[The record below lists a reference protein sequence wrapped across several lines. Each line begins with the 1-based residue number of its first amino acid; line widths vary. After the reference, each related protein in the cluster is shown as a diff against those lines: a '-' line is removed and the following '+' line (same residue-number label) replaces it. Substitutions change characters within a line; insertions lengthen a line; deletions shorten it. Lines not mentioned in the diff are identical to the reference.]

1 MIQARI
7 LTKRWVDA
15 GGRNLRNRIPEIKPH
30 SLCHEEPQTD
40 GAELDDLQ
48 RTRSGMSVKTQDYS
62 HRSRLEPALQ
72 CTRLMIRIL
81 DRATSKSTSMREFLP
96 LPSSYIILREYKYS
110 ARFLL

>member
-1 MIQARI
+1 MDPSLNTALIGM
-7 LTKRWVDA
+7 T
-15 GGRNLRNRIPEIKPH
+15 NSIPEIKPH
-30 SLCHEEPQTD
+30 LLCHEEPQTD

-81 DRATSKSTSMREFLP
+81 DRATWKSTSMREFLP
-96 LPSSYIILREYKYS
+96 LPSSYSASINTVPASSYS
-110 ARFLL
+110 GM